1 MLVGLGGITRQISH
15 HQPYLPSTSCFSLRP
30 QFVRK
35 TTAGSSSPSS
45 SPSHHYQPSSP
56 NNIPAGRGLLKLL
69 SAKNIKSGSGSGQ
82 SSVFTVQPPEIW
94 GRPDRII
101 IFIRV
106 VFVDGNHPAIHNY
119 PVVLFNKQKVHSSH
133 LIGMNGLRQF

>member
-45 SPSHHYQPSSP
+45 SPSQHYQ
-56 NNIPAGRGLLKLL
+56 L
-69 SAKNIKSGSGSGQ
+69 SLTILS
-82 SSVFTVQPPEIW
+82 FTSHQIISQLVVEPRVAEVAQCKEYKVWLWQWAVLSVQPPEMW
-94 GRPDRII
+94 GQPDRII

-106 VFVDGNHPAIHNY
+106 VFVAGNHPAPAIHNY
-119 PVVLFNKQKVHSSH
+119 QRFLLNKKKVH
-133 LIGMNGLRQF
+133 

>member
-1 MLVGLGGITRQISH
+1 MPSQDRSAVISVIYTAPVAFLSTRNLSEI
-15 HQPYLPSTSCFSLRP
+15 
-30 QFVRK
+30 
-35 TTAGSSSPSS
+35 TAGSSSPSS

-106 VFVDGNHPAIHNY
+106 VFVDSNHPAIQNY